1 MNYDAWF
8 DLVHL
13 EIETK
18 HYKRT
23 VDTFENAIKNVPP
36 INEKRYWRRYI
47 YIWYSYATWEEVD

>member
-8 DLVHL
+8 DLINL

-23 VDTFENAIKNVPP
+23 AETFEAAIKNIPP
-36 INEKRYWRRYI
+36 KNEKR
-47 YIWYSYATWEEVD
+47 

>member
-23 VDTFENAIKNVPP
+23 VDTFENAIK
-36 INEKRYWRRYI
+36 
-47 YIWYSYATWEEVD
+47 